1 MDTSVWAL
9 VAGLVALTLSGL
21 HCFWRRG
28 PYGSQTWEMVYE
40 PTVKGKE
47 APVTCEPASPAAAQ

>member
-9 VAGLVALTLSGL
+9 VAGLLALTLSSL
-21 HCFWRRG
+21 HCFWRRDL
-28 PYGSQTWEMVYE
+28 YGSQTWEMVYE

-47 APVTCEPASPAAAQ
+47 DTSVTCEPT